1 MNRKIIA
8 AGIGVAAAVTL
19 ITVLLKK
26 NRCRRETK
34 PEKDGN
40 AEHPI
45 ETKDERD
52 LIHRDKESAT
62 VQERTAEVEQ
72 TESTSDSENKDQP
85 AEKSGS
91 VEMRQSVQTSRR
103 VGQYDD
109 EMNLL
114 AEYESAT
121 AAAKA
126 IGSNRTSIRD
136 VANGKQKH
144 AAGYVWRYLD

>member
-26 NRCRRETK
+26 NRSRKETK

-40 AEHPI
+40 AEHPT
-45 ETKDERD
+45 ETQDERN
-52 LIHRDKESAT
+52 LIHRDKESAI
-62 VQERTAEVEQ
+62 VQERTAEAEQ
-72 TESTSDSENKDQP
+72 TESTSGSKNKDQP
-85 AEKSGS
+85 AEKSS
-91 VEMRQSVQTSRR
+91 LVEMRQSVQTSRR

-136 VANGKQKH
+136 AANGKQKH